1 MHGIQVWAN
10 VGESARENLAHGMEP
25 IYKIPFEEFERYS
38 PYGSPEEI
46 AEFLCDYVR
55 SRARIKNIEAR
66 SSTIEESIEVV
77 SSISA
82 LLHKEFPTL

>member
-10 VGESARENLAHGMEP
+10 VGESARENLAHGMEA

-38 PYGSPEEI
+38 SYGSPEEI
-46 AEFLCDYVR
+46 AEFLCDYAR
-55 SRARIKNIEAR
+55 SGARIINIEAR
-66 SSTIEESIEVV
+66 STIGESIEVV